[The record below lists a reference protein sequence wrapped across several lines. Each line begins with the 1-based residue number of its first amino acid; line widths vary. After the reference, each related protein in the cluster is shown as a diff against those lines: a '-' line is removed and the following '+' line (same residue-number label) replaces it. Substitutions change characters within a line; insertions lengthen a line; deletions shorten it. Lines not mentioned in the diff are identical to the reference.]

1 MENKIEGY
9 EKRKIT
15 IDLLKHFS
23 ALSVGIIALTASF
36 LGNLSQLYNSK
47 VSIIFAVISF
57 FLVIIFST
65 IASYILLANIEKI
78 AYYSFSHY
86 LLRLSFFIVFVA
98 FFCGA
103 GAFVYLILK
112 NI

>member
-1 MENKIEGY
+1 MKNLMPGY

-15 IDLLKHFS
+15 IDLFKHFS

-36 LGNLSQLYNSK
+36 LGNLSQLSNSNNT
-47 VSIIFAVISF
+47 IIFAVVSF
-57 FLVIIFST
+57 FLVIIFSS
-65 IASYILLANIEKI
+65 IALYILLANIEKI
-78 AYYSFSHY
+78 EYHSLSHY
-86 LLRLSFFIVFVA
+86 ILRLSLFIVFLS
-98 FFCGA
+98 FFSGT

>member
-1 MENKIEGY
+1 MKKGIPGY

-15 IDLLKHFS
+15 IDLFKHFS

-36 LGNLSQLYNSK
+36 LANLTQLSNSSSTI
-47 VSIIFAVISF
+47 VFAIVSF
-57 FLVIIFST
+57 FLVIIFSS
-65 IASYILLANIEKI
+65 IALYILLANIEKI
-78 AYYSFSHY
+78 EYYSLSHFI
-86 LLRLSFFIVFVA
+86 LRLSIFIVFLA
-98 FFCGA
+98 FFSGI

>member
-1 MENKIEGY
+1 MPGY

-36 LGNLSQLYNSK
+36 LGNLSQLSNSK
-47 VSIIFAVISF
+47 DSVIFAIISF
-57 FLVIIFST
+57 FLVIIFASL
-65 IASYILLANIEKI
+65 ASYILLANIQKI
-78 AYYSFSHY
+78 EYRSFSHN
-86 LLRLSFFIVFVA
+86 LLRCSLLIVFLSFFSGI
-98 FFCGA
+98 

-112 NI
+112 NV

>member
-1 MENKIEGY
+1 MPGY

-36 LGNLSQLYNSK
+36 LNNLSLLANAK
-47 VSIIFAVISF
+47 ENIIFAVLCF
-57 FLVIIFST
+57 FVVIIFSS
-65 IASYILLANIEKI
+65 IASYILLANIQKVEYHSLSHKI
-78 AYYSFSHY
+78 
-86 LLRLSFFIVFVA
+86 LLWSLLITILSFFSGI
-98 FFCGA
+98 

-112 NI
+112 NV